1 MLLSSSIFSGLK
13 RHLNVK
19 TTGEEAACCLRA
31 YVGKRQI
38 RRCLSSSHVRK
49 GGKAETICSPSNEGG
64 KDPTDFI
71 KFLTATNRCGN
82 PLMVTQIISSLLF
95 QHNKQTFT
103 STKSASS

>member
-71 KFLTATNRCGN
+71 KCFNSYKQMRQSIDGDTNHFL
-82 PLMVTQIISSLLF
+82 SSLPA
-95 QHNKQTFT
+95 Q
-103 STKSASS
+103 